1 MIDSNVRLRIAIP
14 SKGRLHEHAVSVL
27 RNAGLRFRID
37 GRRLFAM
44 CSDTDTLVILA
55 HAADVPSLVAT
66 GSVDLGITGSD
77 QVAEA
82 QVEGDVA
89 QVLALG
95 FGRCRLSV
103 AVQDNGPV
111 RSLQDLHGRVVGTK
125 FDNLS
130 EKFFADAGVDVRLV
144 HLSGA
149 TEVMAMLGIVDG
161 IVDIVE
167 TGNSLV
173 ANDLV
178 ELQKILDAEAVL
190 IGSEASADTDARS
203 TLVARITGV
212 IDASR
217 KSMLEF
223 NCPTSALPRIGEM
236 HSGFTSPTVLET
248 MDPEWHAVRVLVDK
262 ADVHPVMDAL
272 KAAGCQGILETEVR
286 QTRL

>member
-1 MIDSNVRLRIAIP
+1 MIDSDVRLRIAIP
-14 SKGRLHEHAVSVL
+14 SKGRLHEHAVAIL

-44 CSDTDTLVILA
+44 CSDSDTLVILA

-82 QVEGDVA
+82 QVDADVSE
-89 QVLALG
+89 VLTLG
-95 FGRCRLSV
+95 FGRCRLSL

-111 RSLQDLHGRVVGTK
+111 RSVGDLDGRVVGTK
-125 FDNLS
+125 FENLS
-130 EKFFADAGVDVRLV
+130 TSFFEDAGVKVRLV

-178 ELQKILDAEAVL
+178 EIQKILDAEAVL
-190 IGSEASADTDARS
+190 IGSNASADSEARA
-203 TLVARITGV
+203 TLVTRIRGV
-212 IDASR
+212 IDAAR

-223 NCPTSALPRIGEM
+223 NCPTANLARITEKTT
-236 HSGFTSPTVLET
+236 GFTSPTVFET
-248 MDPEWHAVRVLVDK
+248 MDPDWRAVRVLVDK
-262 ADVHPVMDAL
+262 ADVHTVMDAL
-272 KAAGCQGILETEVR
+272 KAEGCQGILETEVR

>member
-1 MIDSNVRLRIAIP
+1 MIDANVRLRIAIP
-14 SKGRLHEHAVSVL
+14 SKGRLHEHAVSIL
-27 RNAGLRFRID
+27 RDAGLRFRID
-37 GRRLFAM
+37 GRRLFAV
-44 CSDTDTLVILA
+44 CSDSDTLVILA

-82 QVEGDVA
+82 QVDADVTE
-89 QVLALG
+89 VLALG

-111 RSLQDLHGRVVGTK
+111 RSIQDLDGRVVGTK
-125 FDNLS
+125 FINLS
-130 EKFFADAGVDVRLV
+130 AGFFAEAGVDVRLV

-178 ELQKILDAEAVL
+178 ELQEIRQAEAVL
-190 IGSEASADTDARS
+190 IGSNTSADSDARA
-203 TLVARITGV
+203 TLITRITGV

-223 NCPTSALPRIGEM
+223 NCPTSALGRIGEM

>member
-1 MIDSNVRLRIAIP
+1 MIDTNVRLRIAIP
-14 SKGRLHEHAVSVL
+14 SNGRLHEHAVSVL
-27 RNAGLRFRID
+27 RDAGLRFRID

-44 CSDTDTLVILA
+44 CSDSETLVILA

-82 QVEGDVA
+82 RVDADVTE
-89 QVLALG
+89 VLALG
-95 FGRCRLSV
+95 FGRCRLAL

-111 RSLQDLHGRVVGTK
+111 RSIQDLDGRVVGTK
-125 FDNLS
+125 FRNLS
-130 EKFFADAGVDVRLV
+130 EQFFTAAGVDVRLV

-178 ELQKILDAEAVL
+178 ELQKIRDAEAVL
-190 IGSEASADTDARS
+190 IGSDVSADSDARA

-217 KSMLEF
+217 KSMLDF
-223 NCPTSALPRIGEM
+223 NCPTAALDRIGEM
-236 HSGFTSPTVLET
+236 ASGFTSPTVLET

-262 ADVHPVMDAL
+262 VDVHAVMDAL

>member
-1 MIDSNVRLRIAIP
+1 MIDANVRLRIAIP
-14 SKGRLHEHAVSVL
+14 SKGRLHEHAVSIL
-27 RNAGLRFRID
+27 RDAGLRFRID
-37 GRRLFAM
+37 GRRLFAV
-44 CSDTDTLVILA
+44 CSDSDTLVILA

-82 QVEGDVA
+82 QVDADVTE
-89 QVLALG
+89 VLALG

-111 RSLQDLHGRVVGTK
+111 RSIQDLDGRVVGTK
-125 FDNLS
+125 FINLS
-130 EKFFADAGVDVRLV
+130 AGFFAEAGVDVRLV

-178 ELQKILDAEAVL
+178 ELQEIRQAEAVL
-190 IGSEASADTDARS
+190 IGSNTSAASDARA
-203 TLVARITGV
+203 TLITRITGV

-223 NCPTSALPRIGEM
+223 NCPTSALGRIGEM

>member
-1 MIDSNVRLRIAIP
+1 MIDTNVRLRIAIP
-14 SKGRLHEHAVSVL
+14 SKGRLHDHSVAIL

-37 GRRLFAM
+37 GRRLFAV
-44 CSDTDTLVILA
+44 CSESDTLVILA

-82 QVEGDVA
+82 RVDDDVTE
-89 QVLALG
+89 VLSLG
-95 FGRCRLSV
+95 FGRCRLSL
-103 AVQDNGPV
+103 AAQDDGPI
-111 RSLQDLHGRVVGTK
+111 RSIQDLDGRVVGTK
-125 FDNLS
+125 FSNLS
-130 EKFFADAGVDVRLV
+130 AQWFADAGVDVRLV
-144 HLSGA
+144 HLGGA
-149 TEVMAMLGIVDG
+149 TEVMAMLGIVDA

-178 ELQKILDAEAVL
+178 EIQKIRDAEAVL
-190 IGSEASADTDARS
+190 IGSNTAGDSDTRS

-212 IDASR
+212 VDAAR

-223 NCPTSALPRIGEM
+223 NCPTSALDQIGQM

>member
-14 SKGRLHEHAVSVL
+14 SMGRLHEHAVSVL

-44 CSDTDTLVILA
+44 CSDSGTLVILA

-82 QVEGDVA
+82 GVDADVTE
-89 QVLALG
+89 VLALG
-95 FGRCRLSV
+95 FGRCRLAL

-111 RSLQDLHGRVVGTK
+111 QSIQDLDGRVVGTK
-125 FDNLS
+125 VRNLS
-130 EKFFADAGVDVRLV
+130 ERFFAEAGVDVRLV

-178 ELQKILDAEAVL
+178 EMQKILDAEAVL
-190 IGSEASADTDARS
+190 IGSNVSADSAARS
-203 TLVARITGV
+203 TLVTRITGV

-217 KSMLEF
+217 KSMLDF
-223 NCPTSALPRIGEM
+223 NCPTSALAEIGGM
-236 HSGFTSPTVLET
+236 ASGFTSPTVLET
-248 MDPEWHAVRVLVDK
+248 MDPDWHAVRVLVDK
-262 ADVHPVMDAL
+262 ADVHAVMDAL